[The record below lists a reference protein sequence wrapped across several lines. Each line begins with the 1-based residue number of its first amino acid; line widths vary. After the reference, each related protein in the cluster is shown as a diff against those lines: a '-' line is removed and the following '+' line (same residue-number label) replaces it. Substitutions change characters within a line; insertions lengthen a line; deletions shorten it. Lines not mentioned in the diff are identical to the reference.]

1 MENNLVRDGG
11 GGGVSGLD
19 GLASVVR
26 DVGARPA
33 NDPLPGQTFAENVD
47 WTSIENVKSVNW
59 LIKYWTMLNQLIDWL
74 SIEQT
79 FLWEIV

>member
-1 MENNLVRDGG
+1 
-11 GGGVSGLD
+11 
-19 GLASVVR
+19 VR

-59 LIKYWTMLNQLIDWL
+59 LIKYWTNISLRNCVT
-74 SIEQT
+74 IE
-79 FLWEIV
+79 L

>member
-19 GLASVVR
+19 GLAGVVR

-59 LIKYWTMLNQLIDWL
+59 LIKYWTNISLRNCVT
-74 SIEQT
+74 IE
-79 FLWEIV
+79 L